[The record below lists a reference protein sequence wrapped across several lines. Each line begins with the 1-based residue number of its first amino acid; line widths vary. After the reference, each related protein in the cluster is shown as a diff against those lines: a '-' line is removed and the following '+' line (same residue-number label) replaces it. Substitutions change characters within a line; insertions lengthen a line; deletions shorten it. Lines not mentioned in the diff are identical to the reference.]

1 MDKGIVNDSALNYL
15 KRIYDL
21 KEENGYKLLIDELIE
36 VSKATKDQ
44 GAET

>member
-15 KRIYDL
+15 KRVYKL
-21 KEENGYKLLIDELIE
+21 KDENGYKLLLDELVE
-36 VSKATKDQ
+36 VSKATQDQ

>member
-15 KRIYDL
+15 KRIYNL
-21 KEENGYKLLIDELIE
+21 KEEKGYKLLLDEVIE
-36 VSKATKDQ
+36 VSKATQDQ